1 MKILRTPDERFVNLP
16 GFAFEPHYVE
26 VRGLRMHYLDEGQG
40 DPILCLHGEPSWCY
54 LYRKMVP
61 ILAREQ
67 RVVAPDLV
75 GFGRSDKLAEK
86 SDYTYAM
93 HHDMLVAFIEALDLR
108 RITLVCQDWG
118 GLLGLPIAAAMADRF
133 ARLVI
138 MNTGLPTGDPPQ
150 TEAAKK
156 GAAAFAAWRSFA
168 ERTPDLPVGFIIKGA
183 TKSQPSAEIL
193 AAYEAPYPDASYKA
207 GAAKFPLLVP
217 VTPQDE
223 AAPVMKR
230 AREALRQWTKPALV
244 MFSDSDPITAGGDE
258 FFRRLIPSAKNEPE
272 ITIRD
277 AAHFLQEDK
286 GEEIAENIRQFIAR
300 RPVS

>member
-1 MKILRTPDERFVNLP
+1 MKTLRTPDERFKNLP
-16 GFAFEPHYVE
+16 GFPFEPHYTE
-26 VRGLRMHYLDEGQG
+26 VRGLRIHYLDEGRG

-61 ILAREQ
+61 ILVREH

-75 GFGRSDKLAEK
+75 GFGRSDKPVDRA
-86 SDYTYAM
+86 DYTYAM
-93 HHDMLVAFIEALDLR
+93 HHDVMADFIQTLDLK

-118 GLLGLPIAAAMADRF
+118 GLIGLPLAVEMQDRF

-156 GAAAFAAWRSFA
+156 SAAAFAAWRSFA
-168 ERTPDLPVGFIIKGA
+168 EHAPDLPVGFIIRGA
-183 TKSQPSAEIL
+183 TKSQPSQEIL
-193 AAYEAPYPDASYKA
+193 AAYEAPFPDATYKA

-217 VTPQDE
+217 VAPEDE
-223 AAPVMKR
+223 AAPAMR
-230 AREALRQWTKPALV
+230 RTREALKNWTKPALV

-258 FFRRLIPSAKNEPE
+258 FFRRTIPSAKQEPE
-272 ITIRD
+272 VTIRD

-286 GEEIAENIRQFIAR
+286 GEEIAEQVRQFIAR
-300 RPVS
+300 RPIA